1 MGSFSLLKGIF
12 PTTEAQ
18 ECWSGQPI
26 PFPADP
32 NSGIESESPELQADS
47 LPTELLKKKIYI
59 NINDMWKTIM
69 REAKSYLFRLLVNYI
84 IDEGKKIFNRKVD
97 R

>member
-1 MGSFSLLKGIF
+1 
-12 PTTEAQ
+12 
-18 ECWSGQPI
+18 
-26 PFPADP
+26 
-32 NSGIESESPELQADS
+32 
-47 LPTELLKKKIYI
+47 
-59 NINDMWKTIM
+59 MWKTIM